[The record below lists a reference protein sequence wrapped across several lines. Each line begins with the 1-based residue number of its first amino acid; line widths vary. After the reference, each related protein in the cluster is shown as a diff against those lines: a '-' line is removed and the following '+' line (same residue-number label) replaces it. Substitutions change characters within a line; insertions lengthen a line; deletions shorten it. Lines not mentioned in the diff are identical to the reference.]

1 MQKQKDY
8 DILEQYYISKYN
20 GKYVQIEIDYSEV
33 E

>member
-1 MQKQKDY
+1 MQKQNE
-8 DILEQYYISKYN
+8 LEQYYISKYN